1 MEKFND
7 PTPLWRRLLR
17 SRGHRRNALG
27 LRTQP
32 AGQGRQHRAS
42 TAACSLLVLVGGGP
56 CSSSPAWRNLTA
68 PRPSGTSP
76 FDLRATFGSPET
88 PSSSLLFSSGL
99 ASPPQPPAVCCCL
112 LAAAPA
118 GFGRPRAPA
127 GPAPP
132 ISGSVPPL
140 HQPHVAPCRLG
151 VAMVLAVARGCWQWP
166 WQWQPAPPRPRPT
179 AHRHAHAHRAQ
190 GAKPPPAARP
200 RSTRPNSIFLAILI

>member
-1 MEKFND
+1 MMRLLEVGSMDLLSTTSPLWPRKAVCRPAATVSPPHGHLLFTAPGARQLEEEQPNVEKFND

-118 GFGRPRAPA
+118 G
-127 GPAPP
+127 
-132 ISGSVPPL
+132 I
-140 HQPHVAPCRLG
+140 
-151 VAMVLAVARGCWQWP
+151 
-166 WQWQPAPPRPRPT
+166 
-179 AHRHAHAHRAQ
+179 
-190 GAKPPPAARP
+190 
-200 RSTRPNSIFLAILI
+200 